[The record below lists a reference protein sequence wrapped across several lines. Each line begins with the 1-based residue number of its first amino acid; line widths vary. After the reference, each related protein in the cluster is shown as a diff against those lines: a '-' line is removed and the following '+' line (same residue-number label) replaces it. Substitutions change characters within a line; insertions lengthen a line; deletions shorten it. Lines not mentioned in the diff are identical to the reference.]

1 MGEPKLTGKSS
12 KAATV
17 CLLAGYEA
25 LPERFE
31 GRLWS
36 AELRRLR
43 DVFLTAIG
51 ADDAQIEASFCK
63 AISTAK
69 QQKSISLATRA
80 EATYEEYRRQKA
92 SALEGEG

>member
-12 KAATV
+12 EAATV

-25 LPERFE
+25 LTERFE

-51 ADDAQIEASFCK
+51 ADDAQINASFCK
-63 AISTAK
+63 AIRTAN
-69 QQKSISLATRA
+69 QQKSVSLAMRA
-80 EATYEEYRRQKA
+80 EASYAEYRARKGN
-92 SALEGEG
+92 S